1 MFSINYAVNR
11 EVREMTEQ
19 QIFEKIKELI
29 IKQMSL
35 KNANIAMDTRLVK
48 DLGADSVDLVGS
60 VMTIEDVFGLSIP
73 DEDLENI
80 ETVGDVVKV
89 VAKNL

>member
-1 MFSINYAVNR
+1 
-11 EVREMTEQ
+11 MTEQ
-19 QIFEKIKELI
+19 QIFEKIKDLI

-35 KNANIAMDTRLVK
+35 KNPDISMDTQLVK

-60 VMTIEDVFGLSIP
+60 VMTIESVFGIEIP
-73 DEDLENI
+73 DEDLEKI
-80 ETVGDVVKV
+80 VTVGDACRA

>member
-1 MFSINYAVNR
+1 MHS
-11 EVREMTEQ
+11 MSEQ

-35 KNANIAMDTRLVK
+35 KNVNIGMETRLVK

-60 VMTIEDVFGLSIP
+60 VMTIEDVFGISIP
-73 DEDLENI
+73 DEDLESI
-80 ETVGDVVKV
+80 ESVGDVVKV
-89 VAKNL
+89 VARNL

>member
-1 MFSINYAVNR
+1 MS
-11 EVREMTEQ
+11 EQ

-35 KNANIAMDTRLVK
+35 KNANIGMETRLVK

-60 VMTIEDVFGLSIP
+60 VMTIEDVFGISIP
-73 DEDLENI
+73 DEDLESI

>member
-1 MFSINYAVNR
+1 MS
-11 EVREMTEQ
+11 EQ

-35 KNANIAMDTRLVK
+35 KNVNIGMETRLVK

-60 VMTIEDVFGLSIP
+60 VMTIEDVFGISIP
-73 DEDLENI
+73 DEDLESI
-80 ETVGDVVKV
+80 ESVGDVVKV
-89 VAKNL
+89 VARNL

>member
-1 MFSINYAVNR
+1 MS
-11 EVREMTEQ
+11 EQ

-29 IKQMSL
+29 VKQMSL
-35 KNANIAMDTRLVK
+35 KNVNILMDTRLVK

-60 VMTIEDVFGLSIP
+60 VMTIEDVFGISIP
-73 DEDLENI
+73 DAELEGI

-89 VAKNL
+89 VATNL

>member
-1 MFSINYAVNR
+1 MS
-11 EVREMTEQ
+11 EQ

-29 IKQMSL
+29 VKQMSL
-35 KNANIAMDTRLVK
+35 KNVNILMDTRLVK

-60 VMTIEDVFGLSIP
+60 VMTIEDVFGISIP
-73 DEDLENI
+73 DDELEGI

-89 VAKNL
+89 VATNL

>member
-1 MFSINYAVNR
+1 
-11 EVREMTEQ
+11 MTEQ
-19 QIFEKIKELI
+19 QIFEKIKDLI

-35 KNANIAMDTRLVK
+35 KNPDISMDTQLVK

-60 VMTIEDVFGLSIP
+60 VMTIESVFGIEIP
-73 DEDLENI
+73 DEDLEKI
-80 ETVGDVVKV
+80 VTVGDACRV

>member
-1 MFSINYAVNR
+1 MS
-11 EVREMTEQ
+11 EQ

-29 IKQMSL
+29 VKQMSL
-35 KNANIAMDTRLVK
+35 KNVNIFMDTRLVK

-60 VMTIEDVFGLSIP
+60 VMTIEDVFGISIP
-73 DEDLENI
+73 DDELEGI

-89 VAKNL
+89 VATNL

>member
-1 MFSINYAVNR
+1 
-11 EVREMTEQ
+11 MTEQ

-35 KNANIAMDTRLVK
+35 KNASITMATDLKK

-60 VMTIEDVFGLSIP
+60 VMTIEEVFQIAIP

-80 ETVGDVVKV
+80 ATVGDVCKV